1 MALFP
6 TTTWARKAE
15 LLPPVGK
22 EWEIQFRLLANG
34 KKPTDSTTSLRSTE
48 LWMLIGKSIYW
59 VDIQH
64 GGKRDSVSLWRGAK
78 PHRHYNELGLPDP
91 PFETFGKWVARAEAK
106 FGKEFRR
113 DKIWVRS
120 NLKGG
125 RDAVVAWI
133 QNGYS
138 F

>member
-1 MALFP
+1 MGGFA
-6 TTTWARKAE
+6 TSTWARKAD

-22 EWEIQFRLLANG
+22 DWAIELRLLANG
-34 KKPTDSTTSLRSTE
+34 KMPGPITMSNTVTE
-48 LWMLIGKSIYW
+48 LWMMIGKQLYW
-59 VDIQH
+59 VDVQH
-64 GGKRDSVSLWRGAK
+64 RGKRDSIAVSSKGVRY
-78 PHRHYNELGLPDP
+78 HYNDMKLPP
-91 PFETFGKWVARAEAK
+91 PKLHAFGAWMAAFENKIGKTFH
-106 FGKEFRR
+106 R

-120 NLKGG
+120 NVKGG